1 MTDKENGEKEVDKEI
16 EMLEEQRRKKEQIGD
31 EKGVAGAEIVEEMEK
46 SFIDYA
52 MSVIVDRALPSIE
65 DGLKPVH
72 RRILYAMH
80 LLGLEPNKPT
90 MKSARIVG
98 ETMGKFHPHGNLALY
113 DSLVRMAQDF
123 SLRYPLVHG
132 QGNFGSLDGDNPA
145 ADRYTEAKL
154 SKISG
159 ELLEDI
165 DKETVKMQPNYD
177 NSVEEPETWG
187 TSGGAVRPDEDPFQS
202 ALRETI
208 EEIGSIPSY
217 RKVSE
222 YIWQSGGN
230 FKYTTYILEAT
241 DLNWEPKNFNWEVDD
256 AKWISFDHASNMNL
270 HFGLESLLNAK
281 KQELENKM
289 KQGQQLI
296 GYKIVG
302 WDGKRAFS
310 LYQTNKTVDLTI
322 GSIDKNIYLG
332 TTRQFVLDYY
342 SGGTDYQDLLLTY
355 QFKPEDVI
363 KGNPD
368 DKGPGGGEIIVQ
380 QANLIKVETV

>member
-1 MTDKENGEKEVDKEI
+1 MEIQMFNWLNYIIKRSQVDEGFVFD
-16 EMLEEQRRKKEQIGD
+16 QQAGRRFWGSQGSGILFVRNHPQFGLQILA
-31 EKGVAGAEIVEEMEK
+31 VLR
-46 SFIDYA
+46 S
-52 MSVIVDRALPSIE
+52 
-65 DGLKPVH
+65 
-72 RRILYAMH
+72 
-80 LLGLEPNKPT
+80 
-90 MKSARIVG
+90 SA
-98 ETMGKFHPHGNLALY
+98 
-113 DSLVRMAQDF
+113 
-123 SLRYPLVHG
+123 
-132 QGNFGSLDGDNPA
+132 
-145 ADRYTEAKL
+145 
-154 SKISG
+154 
-159 ELLEDI
+159 
-165 DKETVKMQPNYD
+165 
-177 NSVEEPETWG
+177 VEEPETWG
-187 TSGGAVRPDEDPFQS
+187 TSGGAVRPGEDPFQS

-256 AKWISFDHASNMNL
+256 AKWVSLDDASSMNL

-289 KQGQQLI
+289 QQNQQLI

-310 LYQTNKTVDLTI
+310 LYQTNKTVNITI

-355 QFKPEDVI
+355 QFRPEDVI
-363 KGNPD
+363 KGDPD

-380 QANLIKVETV
+380 QAKLIKVENV